1 MGELTAEQ
9 LEELRAIDSPTIA
22 NAIEKFEVRDPTEG
36 YASMKLRCLFPDLP
50 PVVGYAVTCTV
61 DSTRPGKGDPT
72 HYPKL
77 LRAIDAA
84 SKPAVVVMKDIGP
97 SPQRSCHAGDVIASI
112 LQRLG
117 VAAVVTDGGV
127 RDLVGVRRRAP
138 GFQMFAPGEVVSHG
152 TPSLVEVGMTVSIY
166 GLRVRP
172 GDILHGDANG
182 LVTIPR
188 AIAGAVAAA
197 AREVWQKESEI
208 IDSLKDPD
216 FTLESHI
223 RKYWS

>member
-9 LEELRAIDSPTIA
+9 LEELRTIDSPTIA

-36 YASMKLRCLFPDLP
+36 HASMNLRCLFPDLP
-50 PVVGYAVTCTV
+50 PAVGYAVTCTM
-61 DSTRPGKGDPT
+61 DSMRPGKGDPRN
-72 HYPKL
+72 YPKL

-84 SKPAVVVMKDIGP
+84 PKPGIVVMKDIGSNP
-97 SPQRSCHAGDVIASI
+97 ERSCHAGDVMASI
-112 LQRLG
+112 FQRLG

-127 RDLVGVRRRAP
+127 RDLAGVRRRAP

-152 TPSLVEVGMTVSIY
+152 APSLVEVGMTVSIC

-172 GDILHGDANG
+172 GDLLHGDANG
-182 LVTIPR
+182 LVTIPH
-188 AIAGAVAAA
+188 AIAGSLAASS
-197 AREVWQKESEI
+197 REVWQKESEI

-223 RKYWS
+223 KKYWS